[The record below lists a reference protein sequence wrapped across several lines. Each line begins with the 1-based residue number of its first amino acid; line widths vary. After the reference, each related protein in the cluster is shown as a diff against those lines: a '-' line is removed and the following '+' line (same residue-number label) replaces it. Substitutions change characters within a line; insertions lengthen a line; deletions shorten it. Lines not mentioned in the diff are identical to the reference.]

1 MAGMDRPVVAAPPER
16 IDRDRL
22 ARLLAAA
29 ELLREVLREERPGLA
44 GPLRVLRLAGAV
56 LVQEETPAG
65 EILIRSRPDL
75 DQANAFV
82 ERRLRQYDKMWDG

>member
-16 IDRDRL
+16 IDRDHL

-29 ELLREVLREERPGLA
+29 ELLREERPGLA

-65 EILIRSRPDL
+65 EILLRSRPDL